1 MIGTFFNYIENIRKI
16 YKSCFS
22 NHISYNLNFK
32 NKNIKPSNIRF
43 IKFLSLIFFLIFN
56 CFHLLSQ
63 NYFSLKVDNDLF
75 FGTDR
80 YYTSGIFLKYGNL
93 ISIDSLISNK
103 KITTKHYTIGQK
115 INAPSLRYTEVFDK
129 IDYPYNG
136 WLFFE
141 YNKKTFY
148 SNFNGY
154 SIGFQIGTTGD
165 YESLSKP
172 MQNLY
177 HKYILDL
184 PVLPWT
190 GHQPQSFHINFFS
203 KYYSR
208 IMIFNQAV
216 LLNQSEIYFG
226 TYESF
231 FGTRFGLQFG
241 NLNYHAFFNKF
252 YLNPNNTFS
261 FYLGNKIEYGFHR
274 YEFSGSLFRNNSLFK
289 YDYLKLINKIE
300 IGLLYNINNW
310 QLNAIVNSRNK
321 DFKVQRYN
329 RHTYLTLNISKTF

>member
-1 MIGTFFNYIENIRKI
+1 M
-16 YKSCFS
+16 
-22 NHISYNLNFK
+22 NFK
-32 NKNIKPSNIRF
+32 NKNIKPSNIIA
-43 IKFLSLIFFLIFN
+43 IKFLFLIFN
-56 CFHLLSQ
+56 CSQLLSQ
-63 NYFSLKVDNDLF
+63 NYFSLNVDNDLF

-93 ISIDSLISNK
+93 VSIDSLISNK

-115 INAPSLRYTEVFDK
+115 INAPSYRYTEDLDK

-136 WLFFE
+136 WLFLE

-148 SNFNGY
+148 SNLYGY

-165 YESLSKP
+165 NESLSKP

-184 PVLPWT
+184 PSLPWT
-190 GHQPQSFHINFFS
+190 AHQPQSLHFNFVSEYYNGLKINNSLNLLSHSEFHIGS
-203 KYYSR
+203 YES
-208 IMIFNQAV
+208 
-216 LLNQSEIYFG
+216 YFG
-226 TYESF
+226 TRLGF
-231 FGTRFGLQFG
+231 QFG
-241 NLNYHAFFNKF
+241 KLNYHAFFNKF

-274 YEFSGSLFRNNSLFK
+274 YEFSGSLFRSNSLFK

-300 IGLLYNINNW
+300 IGLLYNVDNW
-310 QLNAIVNSRNK
+310 QFTAIVNSRNK
-321 DFKVQRYN
+321 DFKFQRYN
-329 RHTYLTLNISKTF
+329 RHTYLTLIILKTF